1 MFDLNA
7 VNQVIILTILILV
20 GFYAKRK
27 GYINEQVNKGFSD
40 ILINITSPC
49 LILISFSFKFSPQM
63 LMNIWKIV
71 LYSSI
76 IHIILFIL
84 GKIMYTKYQDEDKKN
99 VLKFLTLFSNCG
111 FIGYPV
117 LQGVYGNMAIFY
129 ASVFSIP
136 YNLLLWTY
144 GVGLFCKGKDSVN
157 LIKQLLS
164 PSLIAIFVGFIMFLF
179 SIKLPYPIYRSVEML
194 GNMTAPIA
202 MMITGVALANIK
214 VRDIFLGKNAYY
226 PVVSRLVIL
235 PLIIYCILNALNVDN
250 FLMEVCVVIEAMP
263 PASLTVVFAEGYKG
277 DVDFAARCTFL
288 STIVSVVTIPI
299 IITLIR

>member
-144 GVGLFCKGKDSVN
+144 GVGLFCKGKGSVN

-214 VRDIFLGKNAYY
+214 VKDIFLGKNAYY

-235 PLIIYCILNALNVDN
+235 PLIIYCILNALNVDK

-299 IITLIR
+299 IITLVR